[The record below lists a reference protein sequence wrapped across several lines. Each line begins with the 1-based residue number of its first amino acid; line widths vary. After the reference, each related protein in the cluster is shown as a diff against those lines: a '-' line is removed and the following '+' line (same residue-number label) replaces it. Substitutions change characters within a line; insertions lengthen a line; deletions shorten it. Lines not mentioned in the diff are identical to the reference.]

1 MVSVLKLYLN
11 ATSVH
16 PSGRMT
22 PKHGTG
28 LWYMGVYHDS
38 NLRISWR
45 CLHQNYQMNDRAIWF
60 SIIGLAIVMGA
71 LELSHIQ
78 THMTEKRPN
87 YHLHKVVR

>member
-1 MVSVLKLYLN
+1 
-11 ATSVH
+11 
-16 PSGRMT
+16 
-22 PKHGTG
+22 
-28 LWYMGVYHDS
+28 MGVYHDS

-60 SIIGLAIVMGA
+60 SIIGLALVMGA

-87 YHLHKVVR
+87 LHFQKVFR

>member
-1 MVSVLKLYLN
+1 MLLDTGITTIHVRSSRK
-11 ATSVH
+11 
-16 PSGRMT
+16 GRMN

-60 SIIGLAIVMGA
+60 GIIGLAIVMGA

-78 THMTEKRPN
+78 THMP
-87 YHLHKVVR
+87 

>member
-1 MVSVLKLYLN
+1 
-11 ATSVH
+11 
-16 PSGRMT
+16 
-22 PKHGTG
+22 
-28 LWYMGVYHDS
+28 MGVYHDS

-60 SIIGLAIVMGA
+60 SIIGLALVMGA

-87 YHLHKVVR
+87 LHFHKVVREATWEVQCLPLHLVLASTETPNAV